1 MKKLLYS
8 VSTALL
14 LPLLQH
20 GRPVAGGRTGQGRE
34 RDHVRRQDLPETR
47 TEIGVKDGN
56 SYPVL
61 WSSGDRIGIISP
73 VETLF
78 QNASATLN
86 ASDAGKN
93 SGIFVLETETAVES
107 SMDLIV
113 YYPYSSYTTYGD
125 GVFMRLFP
133 WNSVRRARATPP
145 TRENT
150 PWPTTRPR
158 STPPPR
164 PRASPPGVVL
174 AAARR
179 GVRPARDFEHGIR
192 RLQTQRRVAVV

>member
-14 LPLLQH
+14 LLSCNTEDPSLEAEP
-20 GRPVAGGRTGQGRE
+20 GKGGNMITFVGRTF
-34 RDHVRRQDLPETR
+34 PETR

-93 SGIFVLETETAVES
+93 SGIFVLETETA
-107 SMDLIV
+107 
-113 YYPYSSYTTYGD
+113 
-125 GVFMRLFP
+125 
-133 WNSVRRARATPP
+133 WRAAWT
-145 TRENT
+145 
-150 PWPTTRPR
+150 
-158 STPPPR
+158 
-164 PRASPPGVVL
+164 
-174 AAARR
+174 
-179 GVRPARDFEHGIR
+179 
-192 RLQTQRRVAVV
+192 

>member
-14 LPLLQH
+14 LLSCDTEDPSLEAEP
-20 GRPVAGGRTGQGRE
+20 GKGGNMITFVGRTF
-34 RDHVRRQDLPETR
+34 PETR

-93 SGIFVLETETAVES
+93 SGMGLSYGVGASWGFTPNIAAVLEWERHRLRFSDDTAPAD
-107 SMDLIV
+107 M
-113 YYPYSSYTTYGD
+113 
-125 GVFMRLFP
+125 
-133 WNSVRRARATPP
+133 AT
-145 TRENT
+145 
-150 PWPTTRPR
+150 
-158 STPPPR
+158 
-164 PRASPPGVVL
+164 V
-174 AAARR
+174 
-179 GVRPARDFEHGIR
+179 GVRYKF
-192 RLQTQRRVAVV
+192 

>member
-14 LPLLQH
+14 LLSCNTEDPSLEAEP
-20 GRPVAGGRTGQGRE
+20 GKGGNMITFVGRTF
-34 RDHVRRQDLPETR
+34 PETR

-86 ASDAGKN
+86 ASDAGQ
-93 SGIFVLETETAVES
+93 VPL
-107 SMDLIV
+107 
-113 YYPYSSYTTYGD
+113 
-125 GVFMRLFP
+125 
-133 WNSVRRARATPP
+133 
-145 TRENT
+145 
-150 PWPTTRPR
+150 
-158 STPPPR
+158 
-164 PRASPPGVVL
+164 GVVL

-179 GVRPARDFEHGIR
+179 GVRPVRDFEHGIR

>member
-14 LPLLQH
+14 LLSCNTEDPSLETEP
-20 GRPVAGGRTGQGRE
+20 GKGGNAITFVGRTF
-34 RDHVRRQDLPETR
+34 PETR

-86 ASDAGKN
+86 ASA
-93 SGIFVLETETAVES
+93 
-107 SMDLIV
+107 
-113 YYPYSSYTTYGD
+113 
-125 GVFMRLFP
+125 
-133 WNSVRRARATPP
+133 
-145 TRENT
+145 
-150 PWPTTRPR
+150 
-158 STPPPR
+158 PPR
-164 PRASPPGVVL
+164 CQDTAASCRVDTAL
-174 AAARR
+174 A
-179 GVRPARDFEHGIR
+179 GLYNTHRPLPSD
-192 RLQTQRRVAVV
+192 